1 MTMSI
6 AKWSNGAWQ
15 AEKDVV
21 VREDVVTVYVNEHE
35 LVRLHCSWDYPA
47 ELAVGYL
54 KAARLINQKSDLR
67 ELRIVPEERSVYVW
81 TAESA
86 TTAAVPAPSAV
97 TSGCGQ
103 GPAFYQSWQ
112 SSFELAT
119 VTSTFKLNPEGV

>member
-1 MTMSI
+1 
-6 AKWSNGAWQ
+6 
-15 AEKDVV
+15 VV

-86 TTAAVPAPSAV
+86 TTAAVPAPSA
-97 TSGCGQ
+97 G
-103 GPAFYQSWQ
+103 
-112 SSFELAT
+112 
-119 VTSTFKLNPEGV
+119 